1 MKQSVDVREEN
12 FKIITTPMSATC
24 KFLRPSSIDELSVD
38 KKLLSRTSISRETS
52 DLNAQA
58 GMVLRLERRYE

>member
-1 MKQSVDVREEN
+1 MSV
-12 FKIITTPMSATC
+12 TC

-52 DLNAQA
+52 GLNAQA
-58 GMVLRLERRYE
+58 GMVLRLERR